1 MQCDLCGKETDELFE
16 VFIEGSRLHV
26 CKDCA
31 KYGKII
37 RKIPTGKEDNEH
49 NSVKSFKRRK
59 PREEDK
65 LYYFIDNFG
74 KVVELARLKRGLRQK
89 DLARML
95 GIKESLLHSI
105 ETSSIEP
112 SVPLAKKIE
121 KTLSVKIMQEASPV
135 DVSKTFEDKHSS
147 SLTLGDFVKVR
158 KR

>member
-16 VFIEGSRLHV
+16 VFIEGSKLHV

-37 RKIPTGKEDNEH
+37 RRVSTGKDEKKP
-49 NSVKSFKRRK
+49 VKPFRRMK
-59 PREEDK
+59 PKEEDK
-65 LYYFIDNFG
+65 LYYFVDNFG
-74 KVVELARLKRGLRQK
+74 KVVELARLKKGLRQK

-121 KTLSVKIMQEASPV
+121 KTLSINILQEVLPV
-135 DVSKTFEDKHSS
+135 DTSRISNDKNSS
-147 SLTLGDFVKVR
+147 SLTLGDFVKIK

>member
-16 VFIEGSRLHV
+16 VFIEGSKLHV

-31 KYGKII
+31 KFGKVI
-37 RKIPTGKEDNEH
+37 RKISTGKEEE
-49 NSVKSFKRRK
+49 KPAKPFRRRK
-59 PREEDK
+59 PKEEDK
-65 LYYFIDNFG
+65 LYYFVDNFG
-74 KVVELARLKRGLRQK
+74 KVVELARLKKSLRQK

-121 KTLSVKIMQEASPV
+121 KTLSIKILQEASPV
-135 DVSKTFEDKHSS
+135 DVGKISHNNAAS